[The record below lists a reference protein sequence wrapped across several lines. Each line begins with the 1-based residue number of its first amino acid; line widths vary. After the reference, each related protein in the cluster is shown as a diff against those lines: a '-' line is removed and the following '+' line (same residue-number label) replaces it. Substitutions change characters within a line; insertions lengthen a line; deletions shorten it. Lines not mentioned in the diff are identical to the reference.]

1 MLVGSADHFLYA
13 FRVGG
18 CGEATCLPAWKGQL
32 SGAALSSSVA
42 VSDGVAYLGDYGG
55 RLYAFSVDGCGRS
68 VCPPAWTGRAG
79 PHEQFNTA
87 PAVAGG
93 HVYIA
98 ASFVTA
104 NDFSARLLS
113 FWAGGCGRRQCA
125 PEWKADLLG
134 QVDGAMAPLVSGDTV
149 YIGSGTRFGV
159 VPNGKRHLFAFAAG
173 GCGLAVCPPL
183 WSYDVGVQGV
193 TGGIALSGGVLYASS
208 QTSPDPNTDGV
219 LSAFPALGCGE
230 PVCPALWIGVNFA
243 AGAESPPVVVN
254 GVVFVA
260 KGPAS
265 GFPVDAAVLSYAADG
280 CGQPLCQSLSFTQ
293 LGPQQFYL
301 GSPIAVA
308 DGTLFVASQITGGTT
323 NVYALQIPDAA
334 VRPPRAAG

>member
-55 RLYAFSVDGCGRS
+55 RLYAY
-68 VCPPAWTGRAG
+68 
-79 PHEQFNTA
+79 TA

-104 NDFSARLLS
+104 NDFSARLLPFS
-113 FWAGGCGRRQCA
+113 AGGCGRPQCA
-125 PEWKADLLG
+125 PEWIADLLG

-193 TGGIALSGGVLYASS
+193 TGGIALSGGVLYAGS

-219 LSAFPALGCGE
+219 LSAFPALGCGA
-230 PVCPALWIGVNFA
+230 PVGPALWIG
-243 AGAESPPVVVN
+243 
-254 GVVFVA
+254 
-260 KGPAS
+260 
-265 GFPVDAAVLSYAADG
+265 
-280 CGQPLCQSLSFTQ
+280 
-293 LGPQQFYL
+293 
-301 GSPIAVA
+301 
-308 DGTLFVASQITGGTT
+308 
-323 NVYALQIPDAA
+323 
-334 VRPPRAAG
+334 